1 MGRAKLRKKRG
12 LRHGPENK
20 MELAK
25 KGGLRDDTASLQS
38 KLGLGVGPQPSLAP
52 QAGGMGGFLE
62 MPHQQEDQSMHNLW
76 ETQFQEFLKDTVFE
90 KQLLDDLTPWEDP
103 RAFLASF
110 EKVAVACRWPRKEWV
125 TRLLP
130 ALSEEAEKAFIALSA
145 EDRED
150 YWKVK
155 SAILHR
161 EAAFREKQRQEFRR
175 FCFQEAEGPRQVLA
189 RLQELFCQWL
199 RAERSSK
206 EQILE
211 LLLLEQFLNILPREM
226 QNWVKERTPDTC
238 LEAVGLAEE
247 FLRRLQTAE
256 KGEEQEPEEPKAQPE
271 MASMQSPTNTDSQQ
285 QQIPPLPPQL
295 YPGYKQTNVSKKKKL
310 QWGHFGDVKLRAVF
324 PGRANS
330 CRWRQG
336 RDIVVQP
343 RRHSERLRK
352 SHLPIQVEM
361 LSSTPRKVKPKPK
374 ERPPP
379 ASGTPKDQ
387 IKHCEECGRDFNGIA
402 SFFRHRIRHTG
413 EKRYECCF
421 CGRGFCWR
429 SDLVRHECLHTGKK
443 PHECSY
449 CGEGFDRKWL
459 RVQHQQTHLQ
469 NKTNL

>member
-1 MGRAKLRKKRG
+1 
-12 LRHGPENK
+12 
-20 MELAK
+20 
-25 KGGLRDDTASLQS
+25 
-38 KLGLGVGPQPSLAP
+38 
-52 QAGGMGGFLE
+52 MGGFLE
-62 MPHQQEDQSMHNLW
+62 MPHHQEDQSMHNLW

-90 KQLLDDLTPWEDP
+90 KQPLDDLTPSEDP

-145 EDRED
+145 KDRED
-150 YWKVK
+150 YGKVK
-155 SAILHR
+155 SAILR
-161 EAAFREKQRQEFRR
+161 QEAAIREKQRQEFRR
-175 FCFQEAEGPRQVLA
+175 FCFQEAEGPRQVFS
-189 RLQELFCQWL
+189 RLRELFCQWL

-247 FLRRLQTAE
+247 FLSRLQVAE
-256 KGEEQEPEEPKAQPE
+256 KMGEQETEEIKAQSE
-271 MASMQSPTNTDSQQ
+271 MVSVERPTNTDNQQEQ
-285 QQIPPLPPQL
+285 QQILPLPPQL
-295 YPGYKQTNVSKKKKL
+295 YPGSKEINVSKKRKL
-310 QWGHFGDVKLRAVF
+310 QSGDFGDVNIGAVF

-330 CRWRQG
+330 CRRKQG
-336 RDIVVQP
+336 RDIDVQP
-343 RRHSERLRK
+343 RRHSERLQK
-352 SHLPIQVEM
+352 SNLPIQGGI

-374 ERPPP
+374 ERMPP
-379 ASGTPKDQ
+379 ASQIPKDHIQ
-387 IKHCEECGRDFNGIA
+387 HCEECGKDFSGMA
-402 SFFRHRIRHTG
+402 SFFRHRTRHTG

-421 CGRGFCWR
+421 CGRGFFWR
-429 SDLVRHECLHTGKK
+429 SDLVRHECQHTGKK

-459 RVQHQQTHLQ
+459 CVQHQQIHLR
-469 NKTNL
+469 NKVNLSPMETTTRKTKCFAALDSNRKQQ